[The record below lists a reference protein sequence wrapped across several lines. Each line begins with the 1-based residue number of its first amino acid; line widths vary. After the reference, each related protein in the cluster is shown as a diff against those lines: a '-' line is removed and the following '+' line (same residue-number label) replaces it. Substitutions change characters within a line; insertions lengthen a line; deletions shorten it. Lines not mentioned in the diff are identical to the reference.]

1 METLLSYITMPVEYL
16 KKLVFEKWIG
26 RAILFGL
33 ATLSGWMANTS
44 LDPILVKDWI
54 DATAA
59 LAEPAAVLAVG
70 WILALIRHKVA
81 LNMPVK

>member
-44 LDPILVKDWI
+44 LDPALVKNWI